1 MNVKSLVRQR
11 CALLIFSTFFFL
23 VQANGF
29 SQSIIKENFRFG
41 AGISYAVPGGDL
53 GKYWENYLTF
63 SGIIN
68 YKLTNNFSLDGELSG
83 SYTSPKTNHE
93 NLPSIV
99 ILNIPLGLK
108 YKLNTGSIIF
118 FSGSTGLENNTFIF
132 TGEGAKAAGDN
143 YIESEF
149 SVFISIS
156 SGAIIFNDQEIEL
169 VYKYQS
175 ILSGPVNIPVS
186 FIGLRI
192 LL

>member
-1 MNVKSLVRQR
+1 MNVKAFVRQSYG
-11 CALLIFSTFFFL
+11 LLIFSAFFFL
-23 VQANGF
+23 ISTNGF

-53 GKYWENYLTF
+53 GKYWNNYLNI

-68 YKLTNNFSLDGELSG
+68 YKLTNNFSLDGALTG
-83 SYTSPKTNHE
+83 SYTSPKTNHD

-99 ILNIPLGLK
+99 IIKIPLGLK
-108 YKLNTGSIIF
+108 YNLFTGSKIF

-132 TGEGAKAAGDN
+132 TGEGPKAAGDN

-156 SGAIIFNDQEIEL
+156 TGAIIFYDQEFEL